1 MNKSVVSKE
10 KKSKNKI
17 INKNKDDINNKLI
30 TNNLIVSKKSLSK
43 NKIINDD
50 IIIDDPIKQEK
61 GLKRNTI
68 DKYYTKPCVVK
79 QCIELVKKYINILH
93 NDLIIEPSAGNGSF
107 IENIKTLSSN
117 YKFYDLEPEHNE
129 IVKQDFLEFD
139 YKQLKDTNIHIIGNP
154 PFGRQASLAI
164 KFIKKCCLFSNSIS
178 FILPKSFKKD
188 SMKKSFDKHY
198 HLIYEIDLLEN
209 SFLVNDIESDVP
221 CVFQIWQRKEE
232 LREEI
237 NKKQP
242 LQFTI
247 VKKEDTPDISFR
259 RVGVNAGTIM
269 KEINDKSF
277 QSHYF
282 IKFTNNKTIDENIEK
297 LKSIKFNF
305 NNTVGPK
312 SISKPELID
321 EFNKL
326 LI

>member
-1 MNKSVVSKE
+1 MNKLNNNISIVP
-10 KKSKNKI
+10 KKTSKNISKNEI
-17 INKNKDDINNKLI
+17 INEDKDGVINE
-30 TNNLIVSKKSLSK
+30 
-43 NKIINDD
+43 
-50 IIIDDPIKQEK
+50 PFKQEK

-68 DKYYTKPCVVK
+68 DKYYTKSSVVK
-79 QCIELVKKYINILH
+79 QCIELVKKYINISN

-107 IENIKTLSSN
+107 IENIKTLSTN

-129 IVKQDFLEFD
+129 VSKQDFLDFD
-139 YKQLKDTNIHIIGNP
+139 YKKLKQKFTNIHIIGNP
-154 PFGRQASLAI
+154 PFGRQASMAI

-188 SMKKSFDKHY
+188 SMKKSFEKHY
-198 HLIYEIDLLEN
+198 HLIYEIDLLEK
-209 SFLVNDIESDVP
+209 SFLVNGIESDVP
-221 CVFQIWQRKEE
+221 CIFQIWQYKKKTRNK
-232 LREEI
+232 R
-237 NKKQP
+237 NKKIP
-242 LQFTI
+242 LNFKF
-247 VKKEDTPDISFR
+247 VKKEDSPDISFR

-269 KEINDKSF
+269 KEINNKSF

-297 LKSIKFNF
+297 LKLIKFNF

>member
-1 MNKSVVSKE
+1 MNK
-10 KKSKNKI
+10 KI
-17 INKNKDDINNKLI
+17 EIKIDNNINKLNN
-30 TNNLIVSKKSLSK
+30 NMFK
-43 NKIINDD
+43 NKIINDED
-50 IIIDDPIKQEK
+50 IVINKPFKQEK
-61 GLKRNTI
+61 GLRRNTI
-68 DKYYTKPCVVK
+68 DKYYTKQSVVK
-79 QCIELVKKYINILH
+79 QCIKLIKKYIHISN

-107 IENIKTLSSN
+107 INYIKKISSN
-117 YKFYDLEPEHNE
+117 YKFYDLEPEHDE
-129 IVKQDFLEFD
+129 VYKQDFLKFD
-139 YKQLKDTNIHIIGNP
+139 YKKLKQKYTNIHIIGNP

-164 KFIKKCCLFSNSIS
+164 KFIKKCCLFANSIS

-188 SMKKSFDKHY
+188 SMKKYFDKNY

-209 SFLVNDIESDVP
+209 SFLVNGVDSDVP
-221 CVFQIWQRKEE
+221 CVFQIWQYKEE
-232 LREEI
+232 IRNEVE
-237 NKKQP
+237 KKIP
-242 LQFTI
+242 LNFKF